1 MWKTSEKV
9 TFTQLLA
16 NSTAEGNEERIHAS
30 VESSRSWETRA
41 AWAGLLDG
49 DSRPPAARPPLAGS
63 LNHNPICLSC
73 LFSAGSPRG
82 CSFDGQVQRLCVSVR
97 ELLSE
102 LAHTHSCQHTTPGTR
117 PLFTLQLERWRTG
130 WGRRSYSLP
139 PASLPPAP
147 LGFAGLCGAQDV

>member
-9 TFTQLLA
+9 TFTQPLA

-73 LFSAGSPRG
+73 LFSAGLPRG
-82 CSFDGQVQRLCVSVR
+82 CSFDGQVQRSCVSVC
-97 ELLSE
+97 EVLSE
-102 LAHTHSCQHTTPGTR
+102 LAHTHSCQNTWDASSLHSAVGAVEDRMGTEE
-117 PLFTLQLERWRTG
+117 LQPSASVAAS
-130 WGRRSYSLP
+130 RS
-139 PASLPPAP
+139 
-147 LGFAGLCGAQDV
+147 AGLRWAVWSHG